1 MKDSAPQN
9 DKKPVKWTAV
19 FIGAVIASLLTG
31 IIGLLLYHQERR
43 KEDRIIAEVMVRHLL
58 LELGSNSYA
67 VKSKLE
73 AYQWMTSGPPK
84 DRRSIHSQ
92 LRMISGRPYE
102 KKAPMLWGEDFEG
115 LKYLGAE
122 GEKARQWVGET
133 YVQLAKTEAQ
143 ETELIIQI
151 GNERDDERQQES
163 LRMLLEIH
171 RDLEKSVGNAL
182 DLLEKIP
189 VKMVRTKI
197 SRPTSGSIGNQQM
210 SR

>member
-1 MKDSAPQN
+1 MKDSAPQT
-9 DKKPVKWTAV
+9 DKKPVNWTAV

-31 IIGLLLYHQERR
+31 IIGLLIYHQERK
-43 KEDRIIAEVMVRHLL
+43 KENRIIAEMMVRHLL

-73 AYQWMTSGPPK
+73 AYQWMTSRPPK
-84 DRRSIHSQ
+84 DRMSIHSQ

-102 KKAPMLWGEDFEG
+102 KKVPMLWGEDFEG
-115 LKYLGAE
+115 LKYLGQE
-122 GEKARQWVGET
+122 GEKARQSVGET
-133 YVQLAKTEAQ
+133 YVQLTKTEAQ
-143 ETELIIQI
+143 ETELNIQL
-151 GNERDDERQQES
+151 GNERDEERQQES

-189 VKMVRTKI
+189 VKMVKTKI
-197 SRPTSGSIGNQQM
+197 FRPTGRSIGNQQM

>member
-1 MKDSAPQN
+1 MVDSAPKS
-9 DKKPVKWTAV
+9 DKKPINWAAV

-31 IIGLLLYHQERR
+31 IIGLLIYHQERN
-43 KEDRIIAEVMVRHLL
+43 KEDRIIAEMMVRHLL

-73 AYQWMTSGPPK
+73 AYQWMTSRPPK
-84 DRRSIHSQ
+84 DRMSIHSQ
-92 LRMISGRPYE
+92 LRMISGRYYE
-102 KKAPMLWGEDFEG
+102 KKVPMLWGQDFEG
-115 LKYLGAE
+115 LKYLGPE
-122 GEKARQWVGET
+122 GEKARQRVSET
-133 YVQLAKTEAQ
+133 YIQLAKTEAQ

-151 GNERDDERQQES
+151 GNEKDDDRQQES

-189 VKMVRTKI
+189 VKMIKTKI
-197 SRPTSGSIGNQQM
+197 SRPPSRSIGKQQM